1 MFKYRLWP
9 DRFSQRVLK
18 TLQCSIAAG
27 VRTRKEKTFFLRL
40 GNSLLINLVELPAER
55 GPVHLSCSGAHLAGH
70 YFPHEK
76 RTKGTI
82 WLIFTVINLASFIHS
97 LVTEGHGEVDIRLHL
112 NCSHCE
118 MDECR
123 VDPETQKV
131 ICFCEPGTELGEDG
145 VSCVGK

>member
-1 MFKYRLWP
+1 MLPRTTATPVFPKPVCPKVCVLDVFSVRSENNKNIYLIKKMFALEQPEVCSNTNRLWP

-18 TLQCSIAAG
+18 TLQCSIAEG

-82 WLIFTVINLASFIHS
+82 
-97 LVTEGHGEVDIRLHL
+97 
-112 NCSHCE
+112 
-118 MDECR
+118 
-123 VDPETQKV
+123 
-131 ICFCEPGTELGEDG
+131 
-145 VSCVGK
+145 